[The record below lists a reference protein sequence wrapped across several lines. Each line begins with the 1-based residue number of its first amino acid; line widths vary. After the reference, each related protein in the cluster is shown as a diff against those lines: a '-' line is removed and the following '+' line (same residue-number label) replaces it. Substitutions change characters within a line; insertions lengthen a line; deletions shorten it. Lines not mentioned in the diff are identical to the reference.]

1 MTRLKQL
8 FTTALAIAL
17 VATCGCSSLPT
28 RMPSMPTFGAAAKP
42 GTKEWWK
49 KNKNKAEY
57 VVGSG
62 YQVEGA
68 PGFYDS
74 HGQPM
79 DAPMSEEALVFSPED
94 KASQGL
100 LPGLDPK
107 AQYNKAKQVVGLG
120 PNQRKATEA
129 YKEGEELYA
138 QEKYRRAAKRF
149 AEAADRWPSSTIE
162 QQAMYQ
168 EANCYFYDDEYIKA
182 REKYVELL
190 DKYPN
195 SAQVDNV
202 IERMWSIAQYW
213 EQHHQHEPHWTL
225 TPNFV
230 DETRPWFD
238 TLGHSVKTYE
248 DIQLYDPTGP
258 RADDSIMAI
267 AGIYFRTGKYS
278 DADHYYELLRQQYPR
293 SDYQFEAHL
302 LGLQTKLKKYQGP
315 EYDGAPL
322 DEAKLLAKQL
332 SNQFARRLN
341 TEERERL
348 RETQGQVARAIVE
361 RHMSMAKHYENTGH
375 YGAAKVYYAEVVRQ
389 HPQSQLAADA
399 RTRLAQIADE
409 PNVPDV
415 PLKTV
420 IDLFPENPER
430 TRVARVPELR
440 DSRGGDTEAPEQDND
455 DSTLLR

>member
-1 MTRLKQL
+1 
-8 FTTALAIAL
+8 
-17 VATCGCSSLPT
+17 
-28 RMPSMPTFGAAAKP
+28 MPSMPTFGAAAKP

-57 VVGSG
+57 VVGKG
-62 YQVEGA
+62 FQVEGA
-68 PGFYDS
+68 PGYYDS

-79 DAPMSEEALVFSPED
+79 DAPMAEEALVFSREEN
-94 KASQGL
+94 SHEGL

-107 AQYNKAKQVVGLG
+107 KQYSKAKEAVGLG
-120 PNQRKATEA
+120 PNQQKATDA
-129 YKEGEELYA
+129 YQAGQELYA

-149 AEAADRWPSSTIE
+149 SEAASRWPNSTLE

-168 EANCYFYDDEYIKA
+168 EANCYFYDDKYIDA
-182 REKYVELL
+182 RDKYVELL

-195 SAQVDNV
+195 SAQVDSV
-202 IERMWSIAQYW
+202 IERMWAIAQYW
-213 EQHHQHEPHWTL
+213 EQHQKHEPHWAV
-225 TPNFV
+225 TPNLI

-238 TLGHSVKTYE
+238 TMGHAVKTYE

-267 AGIYFRTGKYS
+267 AGIHFRTGRFG

-293 SDYQFEAHL
+293 SDFQFEAHL
-302 LGLQTKLKKYQGP
+302 LGLQTKLRKYQGP

-322 DEAKLLAKQL
+322 EEAKKLAKQL
-332 SNQFARRLN
+332 GNQFSRQLN
-341 TEERERL
+341 AEERERL
-348 RETQGQVARAIVE
+348 RETQGEVARAIVE
-361 RHMSMAKHYENTGH
+361 RDMSMARHYENTGQ
-375 YGAAKVYYAEVVRQ
+375 YGSAKVYYAEVLRK

-409 PNVPDV
+409 PAVPEEPV
-415 PLKTV
+415 KWL
-420 IDLFPENPER
+420 IDMFPENPER

-440 DSRGGDTEAPEQDND
+440 DSRGDNEAPEQKDD